1 MTLQRNILIGH
12 EWRISFKS
20 IKKITKMLESVYEIS
35 GRPKILTKAKAIWK
49 RLILGL
55 EQLKDIKAFG
65 FSSSTEP
72 ILRKIRKSLNLIK
85 LEKLDWK
92 ICSKWKSAL
101 LGVFAKFKIF
111 REGQDT
117 PNPGGVGVLY
127 NQVHFACPN
136 KLWICKYP
144 KPCFSLCFLLCNWIT
159 KKWVLYQTKFEQTFT
174 CVTKQSRNA
183 L

>member
-1 MTLQRNILIGH
+1 M
-12 EWRISFKS
+12 
-20 IKKITKMLESVYEIS
+20 KKTHF
-35 GRPKILTKAKAIWK
+35 
-49 RLILGL
+49 

-144 KPCFSLCFLLCNWIT
+144 KPCFGLCFFLSNWIT
-159 KKWVLYQTKFEQTFT
+159 KKWVLYFKVWTNLYMCDQTKQKCFVIHISENITFYHGDGSVWLFNWIKPQRRQKPFCHKGIFWLQTFT
-174 CVTKQSRNA
+174 V
-183 L
+183 